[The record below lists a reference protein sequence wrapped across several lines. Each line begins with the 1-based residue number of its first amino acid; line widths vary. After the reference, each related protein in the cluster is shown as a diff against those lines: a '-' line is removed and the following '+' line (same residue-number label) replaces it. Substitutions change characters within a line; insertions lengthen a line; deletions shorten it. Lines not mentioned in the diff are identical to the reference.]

1 MNNKNR
7 DSQKNIDSNKPNVP
21 LPYRPLSPINSADPE
36 GNYCA
41 ALSWALKN
49 RKKNDIKNIA
59 LTGPFGSGK
68 SSILKTFEDNNEDP
82 NLVFL
87 NISLATFKDEKYQN
101 SNNSKELDVQADL
114 REKKAQDSNLLRL
127 IELSILQQI
136 FYHEEDDTIPDT
148 RFKKTRNFP
157 DKKVTAISVLILIFS
172 FALINQLF
180 PNLFQEKLRVPFP
193 IWLEYSIH
201 YLTLTI
207 VIVFSFYFLWC
218 SIRPLRSI
226 RLKKFNFQDVEFGVD
241 DNVSK
246 SILNDHLDE
255 ILYFFEVTDYSVVVI
270 EDLDRFE
277 QTEIFTKLRELNHL
291 INYSKKIK
299 QDVTFIYA
307 VRDDMF
313 QDKDRTKFFDFIIP
327 VIPIINSSNSNEIL
341 RKIKDENNYNIKE
354 DLLDD
359 ISLFVDDMRLLYNIM
374 NEFHL
379 YQVQLDMLNQN
390 SMLAIIVY
398 KNIYPNDFVA
408 LSNGE
413 GQLFEIME
421 SKPLIVKEKIEK
433 IDLLIQEIKEEIK
446 QIESVTIKK
455 ENELRK
461 LYIFE
466 YLNKYPQAK
475 RFRINDV
482 DLTFSQVI
490 QPQFFESF
498 RNGEVE
504 YYYQTTY
511 QEGLMSLKASFEEIE
526 KLVDPELDYKK
537 RLNLIA
543 DSTGK
548 KSEELKLEI
557 VKLEEQK
564 MQVRNTP
571 MKLLLQDYSVKID
584 SIKQQQLINIL
595 LRAGYI
601 DESYLDYVSIFY
613 EGSISRID
621 KEFLLNVKAHI
632 KTNFDLKLIK
642 VDKLVDKIPYIEY
655 DQEFVLNYSFLD
667 FLFSKSSFKSQRK
680 RILCTLSNESDL
692 SWEFINGYI
701 DISNYQGKFIKEIC
715 SSWPKIWNYITTKA
729 TLTEERINYFLK
741 LILKNLDIVSIQ
753 EIAAITKLKSY
764 IEDYPKFLNLLEDY
778 KKSYEIIYKLN
789 IQFNKIDFEE
799 SPKYLIDE
807 VLNGNH
813 YVITKSMLKDILE
826 YNNVYLEEKF
836 TTKNYSYLKA
846 NAPKEVIEYIDN
858 NIENYFKN
866 VWSLLPKNVNEEEE
880 FLIAFLNNEQI
891 HEDHAD
897 IIIKNT
903 ETKISE
909 LNKLRK
915 ELFSSL
921 LNSNKILPT
930 WDNVIEF
937 FLDSE
942 NEIDEVLFKYL
953 SIDINHKLLSEIY
966 LNNSELKYDREVLEE
981 LAYSIFQNNSFSDET
996 YSDLI
1001 KGIPYAYDNADFL
1014 SGLSEEKVTLLIKM
1028 NRLSYNIENYAILQE
1043 MANDQHIHFAERKPE
1058 IMVPEIIQFDIETRE
1073 ATLIL
1078 RSSKFSSQNKSA
1090 VIDSMSEEV
1099 IFTDISLLKAI
1110 LSCSLAENEF
1120 KISESIIKR
1129 LLTSKLDITPS
1140 IRLYNQ
1146 NSKNLDKKQAIKIIE
1161 TWPEPYSEMVIN
1173 GKRPLIPDTVDNR
1186 TLLRSL
1192 ISIGLISK
1200 MKEES
1205 KGLRVSTFLK

>member
-7 DSQKNIDSNKPNVP
+7 DSQKNIDSNKPNIT
-21 LPYRPLSPINSADPE
+21 LPYRSLSPINSADPD

-101 SNNSKELDVQADL
+101 YNNSKELDVQSDL
-114 REKKAQDSNLLRL
+114 REKNAQDSNLLRL

-148 RFKKTRNFP
+148 RFKKTRNFS
-157 DKKVTAISVLILIFS
+157 DKKITAISLSILIFS

-180 PNLFQEKLRVPFP
+180 PSLFQEKLRVSFP

-201 YLTLTI
+201 YLTLAI

-270 EDLDRFE
+270 EDLDR
-277 QTEIFTKLRELNHL
+277 
-291 INYSKKIK
+291 
-299 QDVTFIYA
+299 
-307 VRDDMF
+307 
-313 QDKDRTKFFDFIIP
+313 TKFFDFIIP

-379 YQVQLDMLNQN
+379 YQMQLNMLNQN
-390 SMLAIIVY
+390 SMLAMIVY

-421 SKPLIVKEKIEK
+421 SKPLIVKEKVEK
-433 IDLLIQEIKEEIK
+433 IDLLIQEIKKEIK
-446 QIESVTIKK
+446 EIESVTIKK

-475 RFRINDV
+475 RFRINNA

-511 QEGLMSLKASFEEIE
+511 QEGLTSLKASFEEVE
-526 KLVDPELDYKK
+526 KLVDPELDYKQ
-537 RLNLIA
+537 RLNLIS

-548 KSEELKLEI
+548 KSEELKLDI

-571 MKLLLQDYSVKID
+571 MKLLLQDYSVKTD

-601 DESYLDYVSIFY
+601 DESYLDYVTIFY

-621 KEFLLNVKAHI
+621 KEFLINVKAHI
-632 KTNFDLKLIK
+632 KTNFDVKLVK
-642 VDKLVDKIPYIEY
+642 VAKLVDKIPYIEY

-667 FLFSKSSFKSQRK
+667 FLFSKSSYKSQRK
-680 RILCTLSNESDL
+680 RILRTLSNESAS

-701 DISNYQGKFIKEIC
+701 DISNYQEKFLKEIC
-715 SSWPKIWNYITTKA
+715 SSWPKIWDYITTKT

-741 LILKNLDIVSIQ
+741 LILSNLDIVSIQ
-753 EIAAITKLKSY
+753 DIAASTKLKSY
-764 IEDYPKFLNLLEDY
+764 IEDYPKFLNLMDDF
-778 KKSYEIIYKLN
+778 KKSVEIIYKLN
-789 IQFNKIDFEE
+789 IKFNKIDFAE

-826 YNNVYLEEKF
+826 YNNVYLEEEF

-858 NIENYFKN
+858 NIENYFEN

-891 HEDHAD
+891 HEDHAG

-909 LNKLRK
+909 LNKVRK

-921 LNSNKILPT
+921 LNNNKVLPT

-953 SIDINHKLLSEIY
+953 SMDINHKLLSEIY
-966 LNNSELKYDREVLEE
+966 LNSSEPKYDREVLEE

-1014 SGLSEEKVTLLIKM
+1014 SGLSEEKVALLIKM

-1043 MANDQHIHFAERKPE
+1043 MANDQHIHLAERKPE
-1058 IMVPEIIQFDIETRE
+1058 FMVPEIIQFDIETRE

-1110 LSCSLAENEF
+1110 VSCSLAENEF
-1120 KISESIIKR
+1120 KVSESIMER
-1129 LLTSKLDITPS
+1129 LLTSKLDIAPS

-1146 NSKNLDKKQAIKIIE
+1146 NSKNLDKQQAIKIIE
-1161 TWPEPYSEMVIN
+1161 TWPEPYSEMLIN
-1173 GKRPLIPDTVDNR
+1173 GKRPLIPDTLDNR

-1200 MKEES
+1200 MKEEN